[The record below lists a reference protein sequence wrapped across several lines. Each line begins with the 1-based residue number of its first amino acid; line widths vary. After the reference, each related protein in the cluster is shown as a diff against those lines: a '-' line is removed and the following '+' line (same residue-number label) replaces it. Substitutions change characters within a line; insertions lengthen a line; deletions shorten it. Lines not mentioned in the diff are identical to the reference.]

1 MIKTKLIFLATAAA
15 LAATSPVAAAAR
27 APASAPAS
35 APAARPD
42 ADPALWVVKD
52 DDTTIYLFGTFHLLD
67 GKRDWFNDE
76 VKTAFDAS
84 QELVLEA
91 KLPEN
96 MADLQPMVL
105 KYALNPAGELSKKL
119 SPETAAKLATAL
131 SAVGAPATAFDKFD
145 PWFAAMTVTALK
157 FQAMGLKAEHG
168 PETILSAAAKAGNK
182 PVSELE
188 GFEYQFKLFD
198 NMPEEQQL
206 AQLSQTLDMLPKSE
220 ALLTDMLTAWSTG
233 DADRLATIINEGLA
247 SDPKLYNAL
256 MTSRNANWAE
266 WVDARLDK
274 PGTVFVAVG
283 TGHLAGKDSVQDLLA
298 KRGIK
303 SARVGR

>member
-1 MIKTKLIFLATAAA
+1 MFKTKLIFLATAALFCSPA
-15 LAATSPVAAAAR
+15 LAKTEPL
-27 APASAPAS
+27 
-35 APAARPD
+35 PD
-42 ADPALWVVKD
+42 SDPALWVVKD
-52 DDTTIYLFGTFHLLD
+52 ADTTIYLFGTFHLLD
-67 GKRDWFNDE
+67 GKRAWFNDE
-76 VKTAFDAS
+76 VKTAFDSS

-91 KLPEN
+91 KLPEKL
-96 MADLQPMVL
+96 ADLQPMVL

-119 SPETAAKLATAL
+119 SPETAAKLAKEL

-198 NMPEEQQL
+198 SMPEEQQL

-220 ALLTDMLTAWSTG
+220 ALMTDMLTAWGTG

-256 MTSRNANWAE
+256 MTSRNSNWAE
-266 WVDARLDK
+266 WVGKRLDR

-283 TGHLAGKDSVQDLLA
+283 TGHLAGEDSVQALLA

-303 SARVGR
+303 SARVTQ